1 MPRRPK
7 GQADRSRKTSAT
19 EREESV
25 ALTRRWWFT
34 RTPWLL
40 TSLGTTVLLLVIAI
54 LGWLT
59 SDSSAW
65 LRSQAEAA
73 SRAGDS
79 ATALRYWRAINATSS
94 ATATTHLA
102 EARTCL
108 TLGRAAQAEVSLRR
122 AINADPSNAEPC
134 RLLLQILR
142 VEDRVFE
149 AQSIGWSAYG
159 QIKADQ
165 RRVLLRELTLGLL
178 VDLPDNL
185 VRSTLKRWVASDSD
199 DLDAQ
204 IALLQRL
211 AAQPR
216 AADPDRPT
224 ILSVLESHLK
234 SRPDHIG
241 ARAVLIT
248 ALADAGEPDQG
259 RAILDQWPEAQRDA
273 RYWRLRGRW
282 ELEYDHHPDLAIA
295 AFRTALA
302 ELPQDWQS
310 WYRLARAF
318 RISKQFD
325 ESRRAAETV
334 GRIRE
339 VLDPLT
345 LEPRLDAAFDH
356 LDDIT
361 SLRNLAALCQQAG
374 LTQLASAW
382 LAEIGRTTER
392 PFYTLLDNLAS
403 ILSIGA

>member
-1 MPRRPK
+1 
-7 GQADRSRKTSAT
+7 
-19 EREESV
+19 
-25 ALTRRWWFT
+25 
-34 RTPWLL
+34 
-40 TSLGTTVLLLVIAI
+40 
-54 LGWLT
+54 
-59 SDSSAW
+59 
-65 LRSQAEAA
+65 
-73 SRAGDS
+73 
-79 ATALRYWRAINATSS
+79 
-94 ATATTHLA
+94 
-102 EARTCL
+102 
-108 TLGRAAQAEVSLRR
+108 
-122 AINADPSNAEPC
+122 
-134 RLLLQILR
+134 
-142 VEDRVFE
+142 
-149 AQSIGWSAYG
+149 
-159 QIKADQ
+159 
-165 RRVLLRELTLGLL
+165 
-178 VDLPDNL
+178 
-185 VRSTLKRWVASDSD
+185 
-199 DLDAQ
+199 
-204 IALLQRL
+204 
-211 AAQPR
+211 
-216 AADPDRPT
+216 
-224 ILSVLESHLK
+224 LESHLK